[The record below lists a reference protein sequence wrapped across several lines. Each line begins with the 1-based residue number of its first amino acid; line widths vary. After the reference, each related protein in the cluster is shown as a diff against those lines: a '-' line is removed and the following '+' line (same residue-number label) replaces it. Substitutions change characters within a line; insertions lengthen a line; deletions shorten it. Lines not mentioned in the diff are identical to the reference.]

1 MPEKN
6 FEIEFIE
13 SISFENFSVFCVMYG
28 VRVAG
33 YFSCDFQNTAFRYI
47 VVDDCIDDDELYT
60 LAYNY
65 IKNDL
70 NGVPPEVSPE
80 K

>member
-6 FEIEFIE
+6 FEIEFLE
-13 SISFENFSVFCVMYG
+13 TLSFENFCVFRVMYG
-28 VRVAG
+28 VRVVG
-33 YFSCDFQNTAFRYI
+33 YFSCDFQNAGFRYT
-47 VVDDCIDDDELYT
+47 VEDDCIDDDELYT

-70 NGVPPEVSPE
+70 KGAPPE